1 MKGVNKDDGDL
12 SSNSAEQKVQ
22 TGFNCH
28 FKLHIHMSQPSRF
41 ERETPVLRDCLLSS
55 RLISKSLVLRETCPN
70 FQFFVKIPIRIVSY
84 YILKFSLFLQ

>member
-55 RLISKSLVLRETCPN
+55 SLISKSLVLRETCPN